1 MQVGLVQWLRRRVP
15 EAELVFF
22 SSVPVRVA
30 EQMGVPCLLS
40 PDADLV
46 IARTRETPKSTA

>member
-22 SSVPVRVA
+22 SSVPLRVA